1 MPNTTLHILNKSGA
15 FSSLNT
21 KLSET
26 ISKGDEV
33 VLIADGTYQTLD
45 NLSGT
50 ESTTW
55 AITAN
60 KVYALKDDLLTRGIP
75 LRNDLITYI
84 SYEEF
89 VQLSLTHHK
98 TISWH

>member
-15 FSSLNT
+15 FNSLNT
-21 KLSET
+21 KLSEN

-33 VLIADGTYQTLD
+33 ILIADGTYQTLD

-55 AITAN
+55 ALHAN
-60 KVYALKDDLLTRGIP
+60 RVYALTDDVLTRGIP
-75 LRNDLITYI
+75 LGKDLISYI

-98 TISWH
+98 TISWY

>member
-45 NLSGT
+45 NLIGA

-55 AITAN
+55 ASIAEH
-60 KVYALKDDLLTRGIP
+60 VYALEEDVLTRGIL
-75 LRNDLITYI
+75 LRKDFIRYI
-84 SYEEF
+84 SYEAF
-89 VQLSLTHHK
+89 VQLSLKHHK
-98 TISWH
+98 TISWY